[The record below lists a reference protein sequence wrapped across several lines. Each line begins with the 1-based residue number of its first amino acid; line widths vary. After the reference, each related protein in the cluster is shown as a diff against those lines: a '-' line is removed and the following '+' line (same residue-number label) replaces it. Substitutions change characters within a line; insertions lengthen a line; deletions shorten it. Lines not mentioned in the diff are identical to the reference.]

1 MSWADLPLLVVLV
14 LLLSATAA
22 LSAAETALFS
32 LSHADRIRLTKTK
45 PAAAARIS
53 RLLAAPRRTLVA
65 LLLLTTVA
73 VVGYTVISTYLA
85 EKFTI
90 EAVDIAFR
98 LVTLLAM
105 VIFAEILP
113 KTFASSASVSF
124 AAVLARP
131 LEIAVNML
139 NPVSSVLDAGL
150 IAPLSRVLRP
160 AGAGEPE
167 PLTRDEL
174 EALLDLAGNT
184 GGIDKAEERILGNVL
199 GLSELRVRDVMAPR
213 IDVKWLPE
221 SASETDVI
229 KLVAESGHT
238 KFPVCR
244 GSLDGGVVGL
254 LNARAFL
261 HACSTTNTRQTAG
274 RHARPVLFVPDR
286 ARLDRLLETFRERR
300 EHVAVVVDEF
310 GQVAG
315 LVVIDDVVGRL
326 VVPESVTASEGEPM
340 VRRMDERTWL
350 VSGRLSVRHWD
361 DLFGADRWRHALA
374 RSPGAA
380 SQVATLAGLVFAA
393 LGRLPKR
400 GDVVHL
406 GNLLLIVESMSGR
419 TVESV
424 RVQLES
430 RSGGVVGV
438 AS

>member
-1 MSWADLPLLVVLV
+1 MSWADLPLLFALVVL
-14 LLLSATAA
+14 LAA
-22 LSAAETALFS
+22 VAVISAAETALFS
-32 LSHADRIRLTKTK
+32 LTHADRIRLAKTR
-45 PAAAARIS
+45 PAAAHRIAA
-53 RLLAAPRRTLVA
+53 LLATPRRTLVA

-73 VVGYTVISTYLA
+73 VVGYTVVSTYLA
-85 EKFTI
+85 ERFTN
-90 EAVDIAFR
+90 EAADLSFR
-98 LVTLLAM
+98 LCSLLAM
-105 VIFAEILP
+105 VILAEILP
-113 KTFASSASVSF
+113 KTFASSASASF
-124 AAVLARP
+124 ASVLARP
-131 LEIAVNML
+131 LEVAVNIL
-139 NPVSSVLDAGL
+139 HPVASVLDAGL

-213 IDVKWLPE
+213 VDVKWLPE
-221 SASETDVI
+221 SASEAEVI
-229 KLVAESGHT
+229 KLVTETGHT

-254 LNARAFL
+254 LNARSFL
-261 HACSTTNTRQTAG
+261 HACSTATTRQTAG
-274 RHARPVLFVPDR
+274 RHARSVLFVPDR
-286 ARLDRLLETFRERR
+286 ARLDRLLETFRERK
-300 EHVAVVVDEF
+300 EHIALAVDEF

-340 VRRMDERTWL
+340 VRRVDESTWL

-361 DLFGADRWRHALA
+361 DLFGADRWRNALA

-406 GNLLLIVESMSGR
+406 GNLLLTVEEMSGR

-424 RVQLES
+424 RVQLEGHAV
-430 RSGGVVGV
+430 GGEL
-438 AS
+438 